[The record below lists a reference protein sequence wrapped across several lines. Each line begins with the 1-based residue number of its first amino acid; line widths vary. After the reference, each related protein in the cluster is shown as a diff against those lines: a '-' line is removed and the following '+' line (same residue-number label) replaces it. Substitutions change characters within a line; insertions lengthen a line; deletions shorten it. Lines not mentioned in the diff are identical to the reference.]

1 MSSISESHD
10 RESRLRSLLKA
21 VTYRITG
28 TITTALIVFGVTGE
42 LTIAFAVGFVEPIA
56 KIVIYY
62 VHERLW
68 QLVPHGA
75 IRRLRQRLRPRSV
88 AGS

>member
-1 MSSISESHD
+1 MSLTSEAHD

-21 VTYRITG
+21 VTYRVTG
-28 TITTALIVFGVTGE
+28 TITTSVIVLAVTGE
-42 LTIAFAVGFVEPIA
+42 LTIAFAVGIVEPVA

-62 VHERLW
+62 LHERAW

-75 IRRLRQRLRPRSV
+75 VRNWFRRTSTP
-88 AGS
+88 